1 MEIKE
6 YIKVY
11 EDVFPLKI
19 LSNMIRYLNTI
30 EFEQGRILG
39 DVVNKKI
46 RNTEIYP
53 LSRINKKMTDVHLS
67 AVIQFVLTNVLN
79 KYFKDLG
86 TENNDWTRIIDL
98 AFLKYTE
105 GGFYKWHTD
114 HCANIPRTLSAIF
127 ILNNDYE
134 GGELCFKNPD
144 GSGEFSINKKANSV
158 VIWPSNF
165 LYPHTVKPVTK
176 GTRFSIVGWAL

>member
-11 EDVFPLKI
+11 ENVFPLKF
-19 LSNMIRYLNTI
+19 LSNMIRYLNVI
-30 EFEQGRILG
+30 EFDQGKIIG
-39 DVVNKKI
+39 GVVSKEI
-46 RNTEIYP
+46 RNTEIHP
-53 LSRINKKMTDVHLS
+53 LSRLNTKMTDVHFS
-67 AVIQFVLTNVLN
+67 AVIQFILTNVLK
-79 KYFKDLG
+79 KYFKDLEI
-86 TENNDWTRIIDL
+86 ENNWDRIIDL
-98 AFLKYTE
+98 AFLKYVE

-114 HCANIPRTLSAIF
+114 HCAAIPRTLSAIF

-134 GGELCFKNPD
+134 GGELCFRNPD